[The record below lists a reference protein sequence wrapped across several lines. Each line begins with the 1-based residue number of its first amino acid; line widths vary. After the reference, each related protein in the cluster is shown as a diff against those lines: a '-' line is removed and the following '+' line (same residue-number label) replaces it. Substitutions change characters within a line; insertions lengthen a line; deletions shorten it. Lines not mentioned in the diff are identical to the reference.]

1 MYRVNDT
8 KTYQRSAEDL
18 KTATLAAIDTLGGK
32 VEKQDANTSKMI
44 VKFHKTI
51 LGKVLGDRTHFE
63 ITVQPSGDGSQLVVM
78 AYPLDAIGRELK
90 FGARKGVTQTVL
102 SWLHA
107 HIDHQLKQ
115 IAA

>member
-1 MYRVNDT
+1 MYRVTDT
-8 KTYQRSAEDL
+8 KMYTQSAESL
-18 KTATLAAIDTLGGK
+18 QQATMAAVDALGGK
-32 VEKQDANTSKMI
+32 IASQVDATTI

-63 ITVQPSGDGSQLVVM
+63 LTIQPNDDGSQLDLL

-90 FGARKGVTQTVL
+90 FGARKGVTRTVI

-107 HIDHQLKQ
+107 HIDYQLSMQ
-115 IAA
+115 SV